1 MNKKKMGK
9 RITENRKKKQLTQQ
23 DLASKL
29 DVTDR
34 TIINWENG
42 KCFPDYTL
50 LLPLCEE
57 LDISINEL
65 LTGEDDK
72 EQKTNATTELI
83 LNYLDR
89 NRNENLNEYKK
100 YGKILLIGGI
110 FLMIIGVQIP
120 TYLYYAEVFLDSTKA
135 MYPVIGLIFAFI
147 GFKFINKK
155 HCFKKRFTLNTIF
168 LISCIMFLAI
178 SDIIFVKFYN
188 RIPRY
193 CVDKISNNKSSG
205 IIYLETPF
213 YDAYACYDQKPN
225 HQYTI
230 VPVSIE
236 RYNNKDV
243 DYLID
248 KYCSH
253 INYKDGENQ

>member
-1 MNKKKMGK
+1 MNKTKIGK
-9 RITENRKKKQLTQQ
+9 RIAENRKRNQLTQQ
-23 DLASKL
+23 ELANKL
-29 DVTDR
+29 DVTNR

-42 KCFPDYTL
+42 KCFPDYSL
-50 LLPLCEE
+50 LLPLCET
-57 LDISINEL
+57 LDVSINKL
-65 LTGEDDK
+65 LTGEEVK
-72 EQKTNATTELI
+72 EQKANATTELI

-120 TYLYYAEVFLDSTKA
+120 TYLYYAEMFLDSTKA

-155 HCFKKRFTLNTIF
+155 YRFKKRFILNTIF
-168 LISCIMFLAI
+168 LISCIMFLVI
-178 SDIIFVKFYN
+178 SDIVFVKFYN

-193 CVDKISNNKSSG
+193 YVDKISNGKSSG
-205 IIYLETPF
+205 ILYLETPF
-213 YDAYACYDQKPN
+213 YDAYQCYDKKISSK
-225 HQYTI
+225 YTI
-230 VPVSIE
+230 VPVSVK
-236 RYNNKDV
+236 RYDDKDA

-248 KYCSH
+248 KYCTH
-253 INYKDGENQ
+253 RNYKDGEN

>member
-1 MNKKKMGK
+1 MNKTKIGK
-9 RITENRKKKQLTQQ
+9 RIAENRKKNQLTQQ
-23 DLASKL
+23 ELANKL
-29 DVTDR
+29 DVTNR

-42 KCFPDYTL
+42 KCFPDYSL
-50 LLPLCEE
+50 LLPLCET
-57 LDISINEL
+57 LDVSINKL
-65 LTGEDDK
+65 LTGEEVK
-72 EQKTNATTELI
+72 EQKANATTELI

-120 TYLYYAEVFLDSTKA
+120 TYLYYAEMFLDSTKA

-155 HCFKKRFTLNTIF
+155 YRFKKRFILNTIF
-168 LISCIMFLAI
+168 LISCIMFLVI

-193 CVDKISNNKSSG
+193 YVDKISNGKSSG
-205 IIYLETPF
+205 ILYLETPF
-213 YDAYACYDQKPN
+213 YDAYQCYDKKISSK
-225 HQYTI
+225 YTI
-230 VPVSIE
+230 VPVSVK
-236 RYNNKDV
+236 RYDDKDA

-248 KYCSH
+248 KYCTYR
-253 INYKDGENQ
+253 NYKDGEN